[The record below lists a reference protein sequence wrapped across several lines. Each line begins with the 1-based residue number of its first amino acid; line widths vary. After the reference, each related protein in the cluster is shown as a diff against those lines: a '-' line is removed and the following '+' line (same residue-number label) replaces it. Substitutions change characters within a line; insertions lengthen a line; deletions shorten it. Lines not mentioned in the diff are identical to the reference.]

1 MSEKK
6 ERIVICC
13 SDEKEI
19 PEKVREKVLVKLGH
33 GLGGRGN
40 VVMTRLND
48 DDLKKIDSLVEV
60 EVFKS
65 RSEAAA
71 FFIKEGIQARTDL
84 VEKVM
89 PTVEKIRELRKQAK
103 ESLGKVEEE
112 KSETP
117 KDEEAEIEI
126 QD

>member
-6 ERIVICC
+6 KRIVICR
-13 SDEKEI
+13 SDDKGI
-19 PEKVREKVLVKLGH
+19 PEKVRGRVLVKQGH
-33 GLGGRGN
+33 GLGGREN

-60 EVFKS
+60 EISKS
-65 RSEAAA
+65 GSEAAA

-89 PTVEKIRELRKQAK
+89 PTVEKIRELRKQVR
-103 ESLGKVEEE
+103 ESLGKVQEVD
-112 KSETP
+112 SETST
-117 KDEEAEIEI
+117 DEEVEI
-126 QD
+126 QE